1 MSISSNLSSS
11 SLSTLS
17 SSSSSSSISLNQ
29 NFCWIGPYAPYP
41 ASWTEGLPRYSKEME
56 AFELYKRVM
65 LAEYQARRDK
75 EMKEEELQN
84 RVSYMPND
92 HMPRVWLHGDVVS
105 MNVGQVNIFIGTG
118 NALKGESPDVIRTKV
133 TSTVRVAHYGEMEAF
148 EKALLLQEYM
158 ETQISKLTCE
168 LRQEAHAQ
176 GRIIFPLQMVS
187 YLRDAATLIYRELED
202 YGLTY
207 GFNLVISNRKSQF
220 HRAVKQGGC
229 QARAD
234 MEGIDT
240 SDVYYVYRHLIRD
253 KEVHVGLAVNAVL
266 LDSPCSPK
274 RRFPTALKRGLA
286 AVCPHRR
293 STVRPVASTF

>member
-1 MSISSNLSSS
+1 MI
-11 SLSTLS
+11 
-17 SSSSSSSISLNQ
+17 
-29 NFCWIGPYAPYP
+29 
-41 ASWTEGLPRYSKEME
+41 EGLPKSSEEME
-56 AFELYKRVM
+56 GIEFYRRVM

-75 EMKEEELQN
+75 RMKEEELQT
-84 RVSYMPND
+84 RVSHRPND
-92 HMPRVWLHGDVVS
+92 HMPRVWLHGHVVS

-158 ETQISKLTCE
+158 ETQMSKLTYE
-168 LRQEAHAQ
+168 LRKEAHAQ
-176 GRIIFPLQMVS
+176 GLIIFPSQMVS

-207 GFNLVISNRKSQF
+207 GFNLVISSKKSQF
-220 HRAVKQGGC
+220 DRAVKQGGC

-240 SDVYYVYRHLIRD
+240 FDVYYVYRRLISD

-286 AVCPHRR
+286 AVCARR
-293 STVRPVASTF
+293 RLAVRPVASRRKKQVI